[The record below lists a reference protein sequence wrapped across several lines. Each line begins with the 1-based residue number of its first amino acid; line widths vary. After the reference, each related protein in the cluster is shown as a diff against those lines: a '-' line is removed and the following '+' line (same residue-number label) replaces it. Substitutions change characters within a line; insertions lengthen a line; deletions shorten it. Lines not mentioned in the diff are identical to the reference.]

1 MPAAQRTSTMELL
14 GRVLLSVALLTCCV
28 RGDTNTTTSKA
39 QTTPGSTITISAT
52 KASQETSSSSR
63 TTRKAEIAGNTT
75 TANSSAIAQPTQA
88 SAHGS
93 LSTPNN
99 TASSGTA
106 ESPAPSSVTSSHLAL
121 TTPGQHNKTAT
132 TTRALPSEKA
142 TQRSIQDTLQKVT
155 EVPTESNTENAH
167 SEKQDHPSYTTII
180 LPVIIALIVIS
191 LSVFLLV
198 TLYRMCLKTTPER
211 QENGTEQAPSDKEN
225 VKLISVKT
233 TSPENG
239 MSSFLTLSSY
249 DLPLGMSLPLEP
261 FKPMRSGFSREE

>member
-1 MPAAQRTSTMELL
+1 MLNVICT
-14 GRVLLSVALLTCCV
+14 
-28 RGDTNTTTSKA
+28 
-39 QTTPGSTITISAT
+39 GSTTTISAT
-52 KASQETSSSSR
+52 AASQETSSSSR
-63 TTRKAEIAGNTT
+63 TTSKAETAGNTTT
-75 TANSSAIAQPTQA
+75 TANSSAIVRPTQA

-99 TASSGTA
+99 TASTGTA
-106 ESPAPSSVTSSHLAL
+106 ESPALSSVTSSHLAL
-121 TTPGQHNKTAT
+121 RTPDQHNKTAT

-155 EVPTESNTENAH
+155 EVPTESNTANAH
-167 SEKQDHPSYTTII
+167 AEKQDHPSYTTII

-239 MSSFLTLSSY
+239 MSSFLNLSSY

>member
-14 GRVLLSVALLTCCV
+14 GRVFLSVALLTCCV

-121 TTPGQHNKTAT
+121 TTPDQHNKTT
-132 TTRALPSEKA
+132 MTTRAPPNKKA
-142 TQRSIQDTLQKVT
+142 TQSIQDTLQKVT
-155 EVPTESNTENAH
+155 EVPTESNTVNAH
-167 SEKQDHPSYTTII
+167 AEKQDHPSYTTII